1 MDKNFIVTNDRET
14 ADKLVEA
21 GFQMVQFTESSWT
34 FLNDNTKFMFADNE
48 CLKFAYTNKIMF

>member
-34 FLNDNTKFMFADNE
+34 FLNDNTKFMFAENE
-48 CLKFAYTNKIMF
+48 GLKFAYTNKIMF